1 MDVSEE
7 KGPVHMSIMQLTQT
21 VHLVPSTAGR
31 ISKRLS
37 QPMLPGMEPEE
48 AAPPQVTN
56 RQIAEVLSN
65 IADLIEF
72 QNGNPYRVQAYRNA
86 ARGILDLPEQA
97 ADLLG
102 RGEELPVPGLGER
115 LRARIA
121 ELVELGTMT
130 IQNGICV
137 QTLPQGVR
145 TLMAVEHIGINTAIR
160 LYEELGIDTL
170 EKLWWAAHQQ
180 RIRHL
185 PGFGPRSETRIKDA
199 VEQLLKGKQNVPMH
213 GAA

>member
-1 MDVSEE
+1 
-7 KGPVHMSIMQLTQT
+7 MSIMQLTQT
-21 VHLVPSTAGR
+21 IQILPSASGR

-48 AAPPQVTN
+48 AAPTRVTN

-65 IADLIEF
+65 IADLLAF
-72 QNGNPYRVQAYRNA
+72 QNGNPYRIQAYRNA
-86 ARGILDLPEQA
+86 ARGILDLPEPA
-97 ADLLG
+97 ADILA
-102 RGEELPVPGLGER
+102 RGEELPVSGLGER

-121 ELVELGTMT
+121 ELVEIGIMT
-130 IQNGICV
+130 IQNGICM
-137 QTLPQGVR
+137 QTLPPGVR
-145 TLMAVEHIGINTAIR
+145 SLMTVEHIGPYMAIR

-170 EKLWWAAHQQ
+170 EKLWWAAQQQ

-185 PGFGPRSETRIKDA
+185 PGFGARSEARIKEA
-199 VEQLLKGKQNVPMH
+199 VEKLLKGRQKVLMH

>member
-1 MDVSEE
+1 
-7 KGPVHMSIMQLTQT
+7 MSIMQLTQT
-21 VHLVPSTAGR
+21 IHILPSTPGR

-48 AAPPQVTN
+48 AAPTQVTN

-65 IADLIEF
+65 IADLLAF
-72 QNGNPYRVQAYRNA
+72 QNGNPYRIQAYRNA
-86 ARGILDLPEQA
+86 ARGVLDLPEPA
-97 ADLLG
+97 ADILA

-115 LRARIA
+115 LRTRIA
-121 ELVELGTMT
+121 ELVGIGTMT
-130 IQNGICV
+130 IQNGICM

-145 TLMAVEHIGINTAIR
+145 TLMAVEHIGPNMAIR

-180 RIRHL
+180 RIRRL
-185 PGFGPRSETRIKDA
+185 PGFGVRSEARIKGA
-199 VEQLLKGKQNVPMH
+199 VEKLLKGKQEVLMH